1 MPRRKFRFF
10 IGGVEETLLWK
21 ENRSCGVR
29 ERKVFILQILF
40 QRISLK
46 QSTYDPVAK
55 HSNVTSSLLLTC
67 LFFGP
72 NITVP

>member
-1 MPRRKFRFF
+1 
-10 IGGVEETLLWK
+10 
-21 ENRSCGVR
+21 
-29 ERKVFILQILF
+29 LQILF